1 MVVSKNREW
10 IKLLFY
16 GSLWGITEVLIENF
30 IVPVCP
36 VPRSIILTTVAMGI
50 LTIAQIDLKQ
60 SGCIL
65 VIGVIAALYKFL
77 NIRFFGCQILA
88 LLLLTGSFEIINT
101 WLKDRKLSRG
111 ATAAIVVF
119 IFNTVFAVIAT
130 YVLRNFWWVAGGAPK
145 ILNFIFIESS
155 ITAVF
160 AYGICN
166 LVQYIMHNYI
176 QGGVSRFQK
185 LKTATFF
192 DCSYIFFA
200 ASAAIIVVI
209 L

>member
-1 MVVSKNREW
+1 MEVGKNREW

-36 VPRSIILTTVAMGI
+36 VPRSIMLTTIAMVI
-50 LTIAQIDLKQ
+50 LTIANISMQQ
-60 SGCIL
+60 SWNIL

-77 NIRFFGCQILA
+77 NVRFFGCQILA
-88 LLLLTGSFEIINT
+88 LLLLTGSFEVINT
-101 WLKDRKLSRG
+101 WLKNRQLSKG
-111 ATAAIVVF
+111 ITAVIVVSV
-119 IFNTVFAVIAT
+119 FNTTFALIAT
-130 YVLRNFWWVAGGAPK
+130 YVLRNHWWVAGGAPK
-145 ILNFIFIESS
+145 ILNFIFIEGS

-166 LVQYIMHNYI
+166 LVQYMHNYI
-176 QGGVSRFQK
+176 QGVSRYQK
-185 LKTATFF
+185 LKTSAFF
-192 DCSYIFFA
+192 DYSYIFFA